1 MARNSEEGSV
11 QRRKAEEGKAKLCT
25 DVNVNFFIPQRRFNE
40 TLNTRAPI
48 AIKMI

>member
-11 QRRKAEEGKAKLCT
+11 QRRKAEGKAKLCT
-25 DVNVNFFIPQRRFNE
+25 TVNANFFIPQRRFNE